1 MTVSS
6 GLPTV
11 LVVENSLRENGG
23 LRVSLEHAR
32 RLRASGARVRLAV
45 VEDAHDTALAAP
57 DPSLTVELLT
67 TRGSRLRTS
76 LVPALRRLVGRARQ
90 ADVVVAGSE
99 IGSCLLLGFLAA
111 RLARRPFVVLVQA
124 DLDHAIQDWVPRR
137 LHRAT
142 RWVHRRVDAA
152 VCVTE
157 SIVSGLVGNGL
168 PGERAV
174 VVVNGIDVAAVRT
187 RAGLAPSGTDGLRDT
202 AGGVGTGLPTV
213 VANGRLTVAKDFP
226 LLVRA
231 HARVLRNGVDHRLVI
246 MGEGPDREHIEAVVA
261 DEGVESS
268 VSLPGFEPEPYK
280 TIAAADLFVLSSRT
294 EGLPLTVL
302 EALAVGAPVIATRCG
317 TGPDLLLDGGR
328 YGELVPPGD
337 LDALADAV
345 ERHLR
350 DPGPLRQRA
359 TDGPARALEFD
370 AGLSA
375 ARVLDLLTGLVRA
388 RSAPVTGAARG

>member
-1 MTVSS
+1 
-6 GLPTV
+6 
-11 LVVENSLRENGG
+11 
-23 LRVSLEHAR
+23 
-32 RLRASGARVRLAV
+32 
-45 VEDAHDTALAAP
+45 
-57 DPSLTVELLT
+57 
-67 TRGSRLRTS
+67 
-76 LVPALRRLVGRARQ
+76 
-90 ADVVVAGSE
+90 
-99 IGSCLLLGFLAA
+99 
-111 RLARRPFVVLVQA
+111 
-124 DLDHAIQDWVPRR
+124 
-137 LHRAT
+137 
-142 RWVHRRVDAA
+142 
-152 VCVTE
+152 
-157 SIVSGLVGNGL
+157 
-168 PGERAV
+168 
-174 VVVNGIDVAAVRT
+174 
-187 RAGLAPSGTDGLRDT
+187 
-202 AGGVGTGLPTV
+202 
-213 VANGRLTVAKDFP
+213 
-226 LLVRA
+226 
-231 HARVLRNGVDHRLVI
+231 
-246 MGEGPDREHIEAVVA
+246 
-261 DEGVESS
+261 